1 MKEVQ
6 HSNTSSLKSS
16 EYFHLASFFGVGVL
30 IMAPGQ
36 TDSVCFYSHPT
47 WDKATLDEWFE
58 SCPRK
63 MKVDRSQLN
72 GSGLVIKYVD
82 TLNLGTSIQ
91 NHLKTWSSQVKG
103 KSFARGTDLELYILG
118 DKGTIRVAEI
128 QDSAK
133 VAKDDGRKRRIM
145 IVDDSKTIRSLLKKS
160 MNDSGRFEVVAETGD
175 PREVKDLIKKHSPDA
190 MTLDIHMPEMTGVDV
205 LKMMK
210 TEKIQVPTIVVSS
223 LSISEGTLVIEA
235 LELGAV
241 DYIQKPEASQSA
253 EFKQTLVDKL
263 LVASAQ
269 KNKKVVVR
277 GRAGGLAPKSSG
289 PVDLS
294 RLVAIG
300 ASTGGTEAIKV
311 VLGGLPS
318 EIPPILIVQHIPPFF
333 SKAFADRLNEICP
346 FDVKEAE
353 DGDEVRPGRVIVA
366 PGGLQMQLKKS
377 GGRRTVKVFDG
388 DLVSGHKPSVDVLF
402 QSVADVEADNA
413 LGVILTGMGKD
424 GATGMKQMFDSGAY
438 TIGQDESSCVV
449 YGMPKAA
456 FALGGVTKQ
465 MELGDI
471 SREMLAKLSKQRKT
485 A

>member
-1 MKEVQ
+1 M
-6 HSNTSSLKSS
+6 
-16 EYFHLASFFGVGVL
+16 
-30 IMAPGQ
+30 
-36 TDSVCFYSHPT
+36 
-47 WDKATLDEWFE
+47 
-58 SCPRK
+58 
-63 MKVDRSQLN
+63 
-72 GSGLVIKYVD
+72 
-82 TLNLGTSIQ
+82 
-91 NHLKTWSSQVKG
+91 
-103 KSFARGTDLELYILG
+103 
-118 DKGTIRVAEI
+118 
-128 QDSAK
+128 
-133 VAKDDGRKRRIM
+133 
-145 IVDDSKTIRSLLKKS
+145 
-160 MNDSGRFEVVAETGD
+160 
-175 PREVKDLIKKHSPDA
+175 
-190 MTLDIHMPEMTGVDV
+190 
-205 LKMMK
+205 
-210 TEKIQVPTIVVSS
+210 
-223 LSISEGTLVIEA
+223 
-235 LELGAV
+235 
-241 DYIQKPEASQSA
+241 
-253 EFKQTLVDKL
+253 
-263 LVASAQ
+263 ASAQ